1 MLTDADTSHS
11 KLTKLPTQTTTITSS
26 TPAFS
31 TPEKIVAPSR
41 LYHPMTP
48 IELQETDN
56 NYIAYLY
63 IDACPEAR
71 FIVTVRDGMLY
82 IRQVNGAPINDYRE
96 NWSGNFSYGF
106 LLPVNADSDSVHA
119 NRKEGVLKVEIDK
132 H

>member
-11 KLTKLPTQTTTITSS
+11 KQTRLLTRATTITSS

-31 TPEKIVAPSR
+31 MSEKIVAPSR
-41 LYHPMTP
+41 PYHPMTP

-63 IDACPEAR
+63 IEACPEAK

-82 IRQVNGAPINDYRE
+82 IRQVNGAPVNDNRQ
-96 NWSGNFSYGF
+96 NSSGNFSYGF
-106 LLPVNADSDSVHA
+106 LLPANADGGSVHA